1 MPPLPPDPYKALGV
15 PKGASITDIRTAY
28 RKLVLICHPDK
39 VHDPTQKAEKLEE
52 FQKIQHAYELLSDD
66 KERAKYDQQVTYMEL
81 RKAVPRNVPNTS
93 APRTPKTH
101 TRVHVY
107 TTAEPRPSPYAQ
119 SPPQAGARVYAQYS
133 PASNE
138 EFGFADD
145 EGTGRSSKRA
155 QSHEKASSRKEKEL
169 EEEKERERADRARRR
184 REKEEAQEE
193 REKEKEKE
201 REQREQRERERRLS
215 DKESRKAEKKRQDKE
230 RKQAH
235 EEKHRNRSGAYVEE
249 YTSDKDTVRP
259 EKKKSSSRKTR
270 DRERERESTPKLD
283 GLVEKTNDQRMRAE
297 EYIKRRANIDR
308 SATADATTFRNS
320 PPSVPTPP
328 PPRDS
333 AYAPPPPEDEGD
345 NDDDDDEEE
354 PVHHPRAGSRRGS
367 YDPSRPRE
375 PGFMH
380 KRSFPSVIDDTV
392 HLSSSPGRLSSMPT
406 ESPPR
411 GSLPK
416 SGTFHESPRSAAR
429 PIPSMPR
436 SHTFAAGETYES
448 RHSRGR
454 SRSRF
459 QSQRVPEMEEEDE
472 VEMRQH
478 LKGYRSR
485 RESAT
490 DPIPIHQSSK
500 HYEGRSLGR
509 ESSYRD
515 SFERSPKY
523 FTSSGSSEYIES
535 AYSYP
540 RAHYPKVKTAKRY
553 DESEVNMRRYGEP
566 MPYEINTYQ

>member
-15 PKGASITDIRTAY
+15 LKSAPITDIRTAY
-28 RKLVLICHPDK
+28 RKLVLTCHPDK

-66 KERAKYDQQVTYMEL
+66 KERAKYDQQVTLMEL
-81 RKAVPRNVPNTS
+81 RKAVPKNVPNTS

-101 TRVHVY
+101 TRVRVY
-107 TTAEPRPSPYAQ
+107 TTTEPRPSPYAQ

-133 PASNE
+133 PATNE

-145 EGTGRSSKRA
+145 EGTGRSAKRT
-155 QSHEKASSRKEKEL
+155 QSYEKGPSRKEKEL

-201 REQREQRERERRLS
+201 REHRERERRLS

-249 YTSDKDTVRP
+249 YTSDKDSTRP

-270 DRERERESTPKLD
+270 ERERERESTPKLEV
-283 GLVEKTNDQRMRAE
+283 LVEKTNDQRTRAE

-333 AYAPPPPEDEGD
+333 GYAPPPVPEDE
-345 NDDDDDEEE
+345 NDDDDDDDEEEE

-367 YDPSRPRE
+367 YDPSRSRE

-380 KRSFPSVIDDTV
+380 KRSFPNVIDETV
-392 HLSSSPGRLSSMPT
+392 HLSTSPGRIPVMAAT
-406 ESPPR
+406 DSPPR

-416 SGTFHESPRSAAR
+416 SGSFHESPRSAAR
-429 PIPSMPR
+429 PIPTMPR
-436 SHTFAAGETYES
+436 SHTFAAGDTHES

-459 QSQRVPEMEEEDE
+459 QPQRVPEFEEEDE

-478 LKGYRSR
+478 LKSYRSSR
-485 RESAT
+485 RET
-490 DPIPIHQSSK
+490 PTEPIPIYTSK

-515 SFERSPKY
+515 SFDRSPKY
-523 FTSSGSSEYIES
+523 FTSSGSSEYIEA
-535 AYSYP
+535 AYSSYP
-540 RAHYPKVKTAKRY
+540 RAQYPKVKTAKRY
-553 DESEVNMRRYGEP
+553 DESEVNVRRYGEP
-566 MPYEINTYQ
+566 VPY

>member
-15 PKGASITDIRTAY
+15 PKTAQIPDIRTAY
-28 RKLVLICHPDK
+28 RKLVLTCHPDK
-39 VHDPTQKAEKLEE
+39 VHDPTQKTEKLQE

-66 KERAKYDQQVTYMEL
+66 KERAKYDQQVKLMEL
-81 RKAVPRNVPNTS
+81 RKAVPKNVPNTS

-101 TRVHVY
+101 VHVY

-145 EGTGRSSKRA
+145 EGAGRSAKRP
-155 QSHEKASSRKEKEL
+155 QSYEKASSRKEKEL
-169 EEEKERERADRARRR
+169 EEEKERERADRVRRR

-201 REQREQRERERRLS
+201 RERERRLS

-235 EEKHRNRSGAYVEE
+235 EDKHRNRSGAYVEE
-249 YTSDKDTVRP
+249 YTSDKDTARP
-259 EKKKSSSRKTR
+259 EKKKPSSRKTR
-270 DRERERESTPKLD
+270 ERERERESTPKLD
-283 GLVEKTNDQRMRAE
+283 LVDKTNGQRMRAE

-333 AYAPPPPEDEGD
+333 PYAPPPVPE
-345 NDDDDDEEE
+345 DDDDDDDDDEEEE
-354 PVHHPRAGSRRGS
+354 PVHHPRAASRRGS
-367 YDPSRPRE
+367 YDPSRSRE

-380 KRSFPSVIDDTV
+380 KKSFSSVIDDPV
-392 HLSSSPGRLSSMPT
+392 HLSTSPGRLSAMAT

-429 PIPSMPR
+429 PIIPTMPR
-436 SHTFAAGETYES
+436 SHTYAGETHES

-459 QSQRVPEMEEEDE
+459 QPQRVPEMEEEDE

-478 LKGYRSR
+478 LKGYRTSR
-485 RESAT
+485 RETPT
-490 DPIPIHQSSK
+490 DPIPIYPSK
-500 HYEGRSLGR
+500 PYEGRSLGR

-523 FTSSGSSEYIES
+523 FASSGSSEYVEP

-540 RAHYPKVKTAKRY
+540 RAHYSKVRTTKRFEPS
-553 DESEVNMRRYGEP
+553 DVNIRRYGEAA
-566 MPYEINTYQ
+566 PYEINAYH